1 MLEDKMIK
9 LLRYLDKV
17 AYLLIVLVM
26 GLVILQVYC
35 DLELPTRLTNI
46 LNDASVAETML
57 KYNAL
62 TAEMEASLKDDILK
76 NALWMFGYAGV
87 SLVSMVIVGF
97 LASRIAASFSFN
109 LRKAVYQKIESFSL
123 SEMDHFSTASLITRT
138 TNDITQVQM
147 VVIMTLRMAI
157 AAPTTAIIGI
167 IKAVDIKNAGN
178 LSWIVVFSVI
188 ALVLLVVSIFLVV
201 LPKFKLIQI
210 YTDRLNLTTRENLT
224 GIRVVRANNAQSYQ
238 EGKFNAVNQD
248 VTKNNIF
255 VNRTMNL
262 MMPGMN
268 IIMQGTSLAILWM
281 GAYIIN
287 ENPTFLG
294 SVFGFQQITM
304 MIVMAFMQLIMI
316 FIMAPRGLVSAHR
329 ILEVLKITPSIANPL
344 VPVTPEEET
353 KGKIVYHHVSFS
365 YPNSNENVLDDINFE
380 AHRGDTIAIIGSTGS
395 GKTSLINLLPRFFD
409 PTSGDVQI
417 DDVKIQDYDLKV
429 LRSKIAFISQK
440 ALLFKGSI
448 RSNLAYG
455 KNDATEEEMIEALKA
470 SLSYEFVMQDPM
482 GLDAMVA
489 QGGANFS
496 GGQKQRLSIARALIK
511 KPEIIIFDDSFS
523 ALDFKTDKMLRQNL
537 ANLSYQPTKVIVAQ
551 RIGTI
556 MDANLILVLEKGKV
570 VGSGTHDELIKNC
583 AVYQEI
589 AYSQLSKE
597 EIENA

>member
-1 MLEDKMIK
+1 MIK
-9 LLRYLDKV
+9 LLKYLDKM
-17 AYLLIVLVM
+17 AYFLIVLVM
-26 GLVILQVYC
+26 GLVVLQVYC
-35 DLELPTRLTNI
+35 DLELPTRLINI
-46 LNDASVAETML
+46 LNDASAAEAML
-57 KYNAL
+57 NNNAL
-62 TAEMEASLKDDILK
+62 TAEMEASLRDDILK

-109 LRKAVYQKIESFSL
+109 LRKAIYQHIESFSL

-178 LSWIVVFSVI
+178 LSWIVVISVI

-316 FIMAPRGLVSAHR
+316 FIMAPRGLVSARR
-329 ILEVLKITPSIANPL
+329 ILEVLEITPSIANPL

-353 KGKIVYHHVSFS
+353 KGKIVYHHVCFS

-409 PTSGDVQI
+409 PTSGEVQI

-470 SLSYEFVMQDPM
+470 SLSYDFVMQDPM

-511 KPEIIIFDDSFS
+511 KPEIIVFDDSFS
-523 ALDFKTDKMLRQNL
+523 ALDFKTDQLLRQNL

-556 MDANLILVLEKGKV
+556 MDAHLILVLEKGKV
-570 VGSGTHDELIKNC
+570 VGSGTHEELIKNC